1 MQTAIK
7 LKGQSLPVAVEKVS
21 KSFGTYLAVQDVTI
35 QVDAGTIV
43 SLLGPSGCGKTTVL
57 RMVAGLENPD
67 DGAISIGGRVLNDV
81 PVWKRGIGM
90 VFQSYA
96 LFPHMSVAENIAF
109 GLRMQGLKGA
119 DAQPAV
125 REAMDLTRLGP
136 MADRLPSQLSGGQRQ
151 RVALARALANSPQ
164 VLLLDEPMGALD
176 KKLRDQ
182 MQIEL
187 KLLQRRVGISTI
199 LVTHDQEEALTLSDQ
214 VVVMSNGRVEQAA
227 SPEDIYRN
235 PRNIFVADF
244 IGAANLLPGIIISK
258 DDETI
263 QFRLPSGK
271 VVDGK
276 KPGLAEL
283 GSSATV
289 MVRPESVRIC
299 DVPPAGLNH
308 LTGRISGTLFT
319 GAATIFVVEAEGI
332 DFKVAIPSGEAV
344 VRAVSG
350 EVHLCWDPADTIVV
364 SE

>member
-1 MQTAIK
+1 MHTATE
-7 LKGQSLPVAVEKVS
+7 LKGKSLPVSVENVS
-21 KSFGTYLAVQDVTI
+21 KSFGTYLAVQDVSI
-35 QVDAGTIV
+35 EVEAGTIV

-67 DGAISIGGRVLNDV
+67 EGAISIGGRILNDV

-96 LFPHMSVAENIAF
+96 LFPHMTVAENIAF
-109 GLRMQGLKGA
+109 GLRMQGIKGVA
-119 DAQPAV
+119 AEPAV

-244 IGAANLLPGIIISK
+244 IGAANLLPG
-258 DDETI
+258 TI
-263 QFRLPSGK
+263 VSQEGAKMQFRLASGNVVEGRKSSGGK
-271 VVDGK
+271 V
-276 KPGLAEL
+276 
-283 GSSATV
+283 GSAATL

-299 DVPPAGLNH
+299 DVPPAGCNH
-308 LTGRISGTLFT
+308 IAGQISGTLFT
-319 GAATIFVVEAEGI
+319 GAATIFVVEAENI
-332 DFKVAIPSGEAV
+332 EFKVAVPSGEGNV
-344 VRAVSG
+344 QQPSG
-350 EVHLCWDPADTIVV
+350 EVHLCWDPVDTIVV
-364 SE
+364 S